1 MSGEI
6 EILLAPIPVVQQRH
20 PSTKYIF
27 QRRTRI
33 SSGWGKREPLAM
45 TMTARA
51 IREFDLKPVDTKL
64 VVHKSLWGGL
74 SRKRKGQQSDVPL
87 EALPVLAAPFSDVP
101 PGLAPLVF
109 GSGFELGGRDKSVVK
124 IVDIRAKTTAEKV
137 VVAASIVGNLQG
149 GYDPVGVRII
159 GLHERSELGINADGC
174 HLTPVVSNPS
184 EKTRGKRLTMEE
196 LAVRDRERSRLSACG
211 IRFYRL
217 KVSDFLANHSSLQTE
232 HSGSLFEHFQPIL
245 NDLYGPLEEELGL
258 GDLGD
263 GFNRK
268 FVVEF
273 GVGVVNCIAF
283 CELTRFDIFVP
294 RSSALTFNATRVNHV
309 FELRVSHSPTR
320 SRRIGIATNQTCF
333 SDPSAIEHRLN
344 FSGVRLVATSVI
356 PPLFTLTYRKI
367 GIESGYFASSR
378 WMVEL
383 KLRNHQ
389 C

>member
-51 IREFDLKPVDTKL
+51 IREFDLKPVDTEL
-64 VVHKSLWGGL
+64 VVHKSFWGGL

-124 IVDIRAKTTAEKV
+124 IVDIGAKTTAEKV
-137 VVAASIVGNLQG
+137 VVAASIVGNSQG

-159 GLHERSELGINADGC
+159 GLYERCELGINADGC
-174 HLTPVVSNPS
+174 HLTPVVSNAS

-196 LAVRDRERSRLSACG
+196 LAVRLSTTSFRKPRKTMAVIGRADRRTGGPRSDPLRNCRYLFNAPECFFG
-211 IRFYRL
+211 CEIWTVGLLGDGL
-217 KVSDFLANHSSLQTE
+217 KVLDFLANHSSLQTE
-232 HSGSLFEHFQPIL
+232 Q
-245 NDLYGPLEEELGL
+245 LGL

-263 GFNRK
+263 GFNLK

-273 GVGVVNCIAF
+273 GVGLFEGVKVVNCQ
-283 CELTRFDIFVP
+283 VVH
-294 RSSALTFNATRVNHV
+294 SSLISGYMSN
-309 FELRVSHSPTR
+309 FEL
-320 SRRIGIATNQTCF
+320 
-333 SDPSAIEHRLN
+333 
-344 FSGVRLVATSVI
+344 
-356 PPLFTLTYRKI
+356 
-367 GIESGYFASSR
+367 
-378 WMVEL
+378 
-383 KLRNHQ
+383 
-389 C
+389 

>member
-6 EILLAPIPVVQQRH
+6 EILLVPIPVVQQH
-20 PSTKYIF
+20 YPSTKYIF

-64 VVHKSLWGGL
+64 VVHKTLWGGS
-74 SRKRKGQQSDVPL
+74 SRKRKGQQSNVP
-87 EALPVLAAPFSDVP
+87 
-101 PGLAPLVF
+101 
-109 GSGFELGGRDKSVVK
+109 SVVK
-124 IVDIRAKTTAEKV
+124 IVNIGAKTTAEKV

-159 GLHERSELGINADGC
+159 GWYERSELGINADGC
-174 HLTPVVSNPS
+174 HLTPVVSNLS

-196 LAVRDRERSRLSACG
+196 LVIWTVGLLGDG
-211 IRFYRL
+211 L
-217 KVSDFLANHSSLQTE
+217 KVLDFLANHSSLQTE
-232 HSGSLFEHFQPIL
+232 HSGSLFEHAHNYHVPGYL
-245 NDLYGPLEEELGL
+245 PLVSIELRF

-263 GFNRK
+263 GFNLK

-273 GVGVVNCIAF
+273 GVGLFEGVKVVNCIAF

-309 FELRVSHSPTR
+309 FELRVSHSPTS

-333 SDPSAIEHRLN
+333 SDPSAIEHQLN

-367 GIESGYFASSR
+367 GIESGQVVHSSLISGY
-378 WMVEL
+378 MSNFEL
-383 KLRNHQ
+383 QNGN
-389 C
+389 